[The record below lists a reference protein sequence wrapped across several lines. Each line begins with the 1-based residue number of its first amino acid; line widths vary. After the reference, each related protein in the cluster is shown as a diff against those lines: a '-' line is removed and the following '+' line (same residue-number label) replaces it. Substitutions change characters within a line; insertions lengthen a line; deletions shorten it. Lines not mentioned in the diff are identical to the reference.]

1 MARIDLPGHSMG
13 EARFVQDTFRT
24 AIQLH
29 QAGNVEQAAEMYR
42 DVLRRQPNHAGA
54 WHLLGVAHQQQ
65 GNLELAVEHIRK
77 AIALDATKAIYHN
90 NLGVT
95 LRSLKLH
102 EEALAAFQQAL
113 TINPGYADAHANLAL
128 ALYETRKLDQALR
141 SFHVA
146 LRLQPTHPD
155 ALFNLGNL
163 YQDLGQ
169 YAKAIDVYRLA
180 IQQQPQRP
188 RIHNN
193 LANALLAQRRVAE
206 AEAGYRRAIDLD
218 PACAEAHLNLGIAY
232 AQQDRV
238 EDAVRCYET
247 ASQLRPEK
255 TLWKMRSAG
264 LCPAVFQSVQQLD
277 EFRADLAARL
287 DTYRQWPLEVD
298 WRDLPRDAP
307 SPSFYLAHHGRNNRP
322 LKEKYSALFER
333 HFPQNGPSLSKG
345 KPRVGMLVTRH
356 HEGGFL
362 RSTGGILERLDGSR
376 FQIVILCSQNVL
388 ETCRRAIRR
397 ADVEWVPFS
406 DHFPQAVEGIAA
418 ARCDILYHWQV
429 GTDPLDYF
437 LPFAR
442 LAPIQC
448 TGWGTHAT
456 TGIAAIDYYLS
467 SRLIEA
473 DGADEHYTETLYRF
487 DTFPTYQPRIPQP
500 QPTQRSFFGLPDRG
514 HIYLCPPRLPKFH
527 PDLDSLLL
535 GVLAS
540 DPQGFLVIIEG
551 KHPHGYQVLRRRFDK
566 TLAGVLN
573 RVLFLPTQSPLDFSR
588 LLSVSDVVLDT
599 VHYSVGLMGHDAFSL
614 GVPVVTLPGEFNVG
628 RYTLGYY
635 RRMGIEELI
644 AHSPEEYIRLAVRVA
659 TDRDYQQAV
668 RRKIAERS
676 EILFEDQDAVR
687 GYEQFFEYALGQA
700 GRQGRRAGIQ

>member
-1 MARIDLPGHSMG
+1 MG
-13 EARFVQDTFRT
+13 GFVEDSFRA

-29 QAGNVEQAAEMYR
+29 QAGTVEQAAEIYR
-42 DVLRRQPNHAGA
+42 ELLRQQPNHAGA

-65 GNLELAVEHIRK
+65 GNLELALEHIRK
-77 AIALDATKAIYHN
+77 AIALDATKAIYYN

-95 LRSLKLH
+95 LRSLMQH
-102 EEALAAFQQAL
+102 QEALAAFRQAVA
-113 TINPGYADAHANLAL
+113 INPGYADAHSNLAL
-128 ALYETRKLDQALR
+128 SLHETGKPAEALR

-146 LRLQPTHPD
+146 LRLNPKHPD

-163 YQDLGQ
+163 YQELGR
-169 YAKAIDVYRLA
+169 YAEASDVYQLA
-180 IQQQPQRP
+180 IQQQPRRP
-188 RIHNN
+188 GIHNN

-206 AEAGYRRAIDLD
+206 AEGSYRRAIDLD
-218 PACAEAHLNLGIAY
+218 PDYAEAHLNLGAAF

-238 EDAVRCYET
+238 EDAARCYET
-247 ASQLRPEK
+247 ASRLKPEK
-255 TLWKMRSAG
+255 MLWKMRSAG
-264 LCPAVFQSVQQLD
+264 LCPAVFQSAQQLD
-277 EFRADLAARL
+277 QFRADLAARL

-298 WRDLPRDAP
+298 WRDLPRDAFA
-307 SPSFYLAHHGRNNRP
+307 PSFYLSHHGRNNRP
-322 LKEKYSALFER
+322 LKEKYSVLFEG
-333 HFPQNGPSLSKG
+333 HFPQKKPSLGRG
-345 KPRVGMLVTRH
+345 KPRIGMLVTRH

-362 RSTGGILERLDGSR
+362 RGTSGIIEHLDGSR
-376 FQIVILCSQNVL
+376 FEPVILCSQSIL

-397 ADVEWVPFS
+397 ADVDWVPFS
-406 DHFPQAVEGIAA
+406 DHFPQAVERIAA
-418 ARCDILYHWQV
+418 ARCDILYHWQI

-456 TGIAAIDYYLS
+456 TGIAAVDYYLS

-473 DGADEHYTETLYRF
+473 DGADGHYTETLYRF

-500 QPTQRSFFGLPDRG
+500 PPTQRSFFGLPDRG
-514 HIYLCPPRLPKFH
+514 NIYLCPPRLPKFH
-527 PDLDSLLL
+527 PDLDRLLL

-540 DPQGFLVIIEG
+540 DPEGFLVIIEG
-551 KHPHGYQVLRRRFDK
+551 KHPHGYELLRRRFEE

-573 RVLFLPTQSPLDFSR
+573 RVLFLPTQSPVDFVR

-644 AHSPEEYIRLAVRVA
+644 AHSPDEYIGLAVRVG
-659 TDRDYQQAV
+659 TDRDYREAV
-668 RRKIAERS
+668 CRKIAERS
-676 EILFEDQDAVR
+676 DVLFGDQDAVR
-687 GYEQFFEYALGQA
+687 GYERFFEYALEQA
-700 GRQGRRAGIQ
+700 RKQGH